1 MKQSRL
7 KRLLRR
13 AVCTQPANTVLRGL
27 LKSPPL
33 SWLAPQ
39 RMVRRIPVAGR
50 IAFQL
55 PNSRRLVL
63 QATGTDK
70 IATRLYWDGID
81 GYEPDTFRVFVRL
94 LVGSRVFLDIGAN
107 TGIFALYAAMN
118 DPMRRVHAFEPLP
131 EVAECLRRTA
141 AINGLNNLWV
151 ESAAVGDHNGEATL
165 YVPERADS
173 SFPTDASTRP
183 GFRDHTR
190 TIVTPAVTLD
200 SFVADRRLEGVDLIK
215 IDTESTE
222 PLVLTGGR
230 ELLRRE
236 KPLVICEVLHG
247 RTEREIE
254 AVLRGLSY
262 RFYWMTDAGLVEKAS
277 IEGDRTY
284 KYLNYLFVPED
295 RIPEL
300 RRQELV

>member
-81 GYEPDTFRVFVRL
+81 GHEPDTFRVFVRL

-190 TIVTPAVTLD
+190 TIVTPAVTLIL
-200 SFVADRRLEGVDLIK
+200 FVADRRLEGV
-215 IDTESTE
+215 ESDQDRHGVDGATRSDRRKGAVAPRE
-222 PLVLTGGR
+222 TSCHLRSASLGARSGRSKPSCGDCRTAFTG
-230 ELLRRE
+230 
-236 KPLVICEVLHG
+236 
-247 RTEREIE
+247 
-254 AVLRGLSY
+254 
-262 RFYWMTDAGLVEKAS
+262 
-277 IEGDRTY
+277 
-284 KYLNYLFVPED
+284 
-295 RIPEL
+295 
-300 RRQELV
+300 